1 MTSFQEAPTNESIV
15 EIDENEAVKGQLVD
29 TKGAIV
35 EIDENE
41 EVKGQLVDTKGA
53 STPPGTF
60 KFLLKVNNPRSKI

>member
-1 MTSFQEAPTNESIV
+1 MTSFQEPPTNESIV
-15 EIDENEAVKGQLVD
+15 EIDENEKAKGQLVD

-41 EVKGQLVDTKGA
+41 EVKGQRVDTKGA

-60 KFLLKVNNPRSKI
+60 KFLLKV